1 MVVSDVRAVRDFGE
15 VGPANLFVAG
25 GYKCYSAGFY
35 FFYALLYLFWGRRLQ
50 NVVAQVCFCVERLCL
65 CVCVAV
71 FCPWY

>member
-35 FFYALLYLFWGRRLQ
+35 FFT
-50 NVVAQVCFCVERLCL
+50 LCCIFFGAGGYKML
-65 CVCVAV
+65 
-71 FCPWY
+71 